1 MGVVMHYELQRCSR
15 PTAPEQLTTPQQA
28 MTSRSHEDS
37 AVEIEVNITVSGSQR
52 ERDGEAEE

>member
-1 MGVVMHYELQRCSR
+1 MHYELQRCSR